1 MPNNAMDAMRTNFET
16 LRNAKTTPEVQ
27 VGIAKQLFVDT
38 APSGIMYVVNTPGNP
53 ASPEY
58 AQEQQQVLASY
69 SQWALEY
76 VQGEGGFGPAKALVS
91 NYWSLV
97 EFVREVADEVTR
109 LVAGFEVN
117 PQNGTTTGDISHLN
131 DGLDNDP
138 LVHASIAVRGPFQF
152 IPPVGE
158 CGEKSFQ
165 LPVECGGCGVVIK
178 EFRGLQLRLVLRL
191 MTTVIEPWFPRRRI
205 INTWVWVLEWV
216 PVEVIKTITV
226 KCGCDDG
233 ATKVTKTTVLDREL
247 INFWRCL

>member
-1 MPNNAMDAMRTNFET
+1 MPNNAMESMKTNFET
-16 LRNAKTTPEVQ
+16 LRNAKTPPEVQ
-27 VGIAKQLFVDT
+27 VAIAKKLFVDT
-38 APSGIMYVVNTPGNP
+38 WPSAIAFILNTPGNP
-53 ASPEY
+53 ASAEY

-69 SQWALEY
+69 SQRALEY
-76 VQGEGGFGPAKALVS
+76 VQSEGGFGPAKALVA
-91 NYWSLV
+91 NYWNLG
-97 EFVREVADEVTR
+97 EFVRDAADEVNR
-109 LVAGFEVN
+109 ALAGIEVN
-117 PQNGTTTGDISHLN
+117 PQDGTTKGDISHLN
-131 DGLDNDP
+131 DGQDNDP
-138 LVHASIAVRGPFQF
+138 LVRASIAVRGPFQY

-165 LPVECGGCGVVIK
+165 LPVECGGCAVVIK

-191 MTTVIEPWFPRRRI
+191 LTTVIEPWFARRRI

-216 PVEVIKTITV
+216 PVQVIKTITV